1 MAEQAG
7 DEEGQDGA
15 DAKPDRDAD
24 RGDQHHLDEVDR
36 DDLPARGAE
45 ALQGRDRGALA
56 VDEAAHGVRDADA
69 ADEQR
74 RQADERQELA

>member
-1 MAEQAG
+1 MTC
-7 DEEGQDGA
+7 
-15 DAKPDRDAD
+15 
-24 RGDQHHLDEVDR
+24 DEVDR

-45 ALQGRDRGALA
+45 ALQGRDRDALA
-56 VDEAAHGVRDADA
+56 VDEAAHRIGDADA